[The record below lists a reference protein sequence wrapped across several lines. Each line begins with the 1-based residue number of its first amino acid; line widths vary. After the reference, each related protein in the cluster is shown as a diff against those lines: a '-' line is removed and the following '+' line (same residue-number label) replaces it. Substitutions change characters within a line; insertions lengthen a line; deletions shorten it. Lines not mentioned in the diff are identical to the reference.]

1 MSVYSAQ
8 AITAIDT
15 IQGAKTTFLNTFVT
29 EKKVKEPL
37 QTFVDA
43 QTLFAKEMVN
53 QVDAFTSTVQTAF
66 EKAFK
71 FAK

>member
-1 MSVYSAQ
+1 MSAISAQ

-43 QTLFAKEMVN
+43 QTTFAKEFVN
-53 QVDAFTSTVQTAF
+53 QFDTFTSTVQTAF
-66 EKAFK
+66 EKALK
-71 FAK
+71 VK